1 MDPTKKL
8 RISDRKYKI
17 KTDLGGVFALFA
29 DPTDTCR
36 FAIGSLFNFFFLLDK
51 KNKKGFSDNYVLK

>member
-36 FAIGSLFNFFFLLDK
+36 FAIGSLFNFFFSFGQK
-51 KNKKGFSDNYVLK
+51 KQKRF